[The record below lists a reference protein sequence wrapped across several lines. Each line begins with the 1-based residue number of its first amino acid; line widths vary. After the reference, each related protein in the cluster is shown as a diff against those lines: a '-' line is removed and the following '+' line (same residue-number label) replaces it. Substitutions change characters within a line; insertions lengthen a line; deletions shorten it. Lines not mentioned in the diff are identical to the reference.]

1 MSSKKTIQINPVF
14 FKMKNTKKRREKK
27 TKPKFNTTLKPNNIK
42 KQLLQKIKEH
52 QQSKQNDKIRE
63 DKENKANSQFKDNF
77 SSSLDYLQKMIQEK
91 KDKKKKRREKYNNKH
106 NSTVKVNNN
115 PSIISGNQ
123 MIPYEKG
130 GNPKWGCLKG
140 GKLPTFS
147 QYNKT
152 IKNNRPNLI
161 ETEKIKISSPLPS
174 PTPLIKE
181 RQKKLLSFKNDIL
194 KQKTRE
200 KTIHTNKTLKIFSL
214 GKKNNKVGV
223 LIKSG
228 KTRKRIK
235 DEVNLL
241 KKKSITEIKKYLRK
255 HNLIKS
261 GSAAPENILRQ
272 LFEDSYL
279 AGDIYNKNSDNLLDN
294 YIND

>member
-279 AGDIYNKNSDNLLDN
+279 AGDIYNKNSDNLLHN
-294 YIND
+294 YINN

>member
-181 RQKKLLSFKNDIL
+181 RQKKLLSFKNNIS
-194 KQKTRE
+194 KQKMRE
-200 KTIHTNKTLKIFSL
+200 KIIHTNKTLKIFSL

-272 LFEDSYL
+272 MFEDSYL

>member
-279 AGDIYNKNSDNLLDN
+279 AGDIYNKNSDNLLHN

>member
-130 GNPKWGCLKG
+130 VNPKWGCLKG

-181 RQKKLLSFKNDIL
+181 RQKKLLSFKNDIS
-194 KQKTRE
+194 KQKMRE

-272 LFEDSYL
+272 MFEDSYL

>member
-77 SSSLDYLQKMIQEK
+77 SNSLDYLQKMIQEK
-91 KDKKKKRREKYNNKH
+91 KEKKKKRREKYNNKH
-106 NSTVKVNNN
+106 NSTVKVNTN
-115 PSIISGNQ
+115 PAIISGNQ
-123 MIPYEKG
+123 LIHYEKDV
-130 GNPKWGCLKG
+130 NPKWGCLKG

-152 IKNNRPNLI
+152 IKNNRPTLV
-161 ETEKIKISSPLPS
+161 ETEKIKFSSPLPS

-181 RQKKLLSFKNDIL
+181 RQKKLLSFKNDIS
-194 KQKTRE
+194 KQKMRE
-200 KTIHTNKTLKIFSL
+200 KIIHTNKTLKIFSL

-279 AGDIYNKNSDNLLDN
+279 AGDIYNKNSDNLLHN
-294 YIND
+294 YINN

>member
-63 DKENKANSQFKDNF
+63 TTENKANLKFKDNF

-91 KDKKKKRREKYNNKH
+91 KEKKKKRREKYNNKH
-106 NSTVKVNNN
+106 NSTVKVNTN
-115 PSIISGNQ
+115 PAIISGNQ
-123 MIPYEKG
+123 LIPYEN

-152 IKNNRPNLI
+152 IKNNTPNPV
-161 ETEKIKISSPLPS
+161 ETEKIKFSSPLPP

-181 RQKKLLSFKNDIL
+181 RQKKLLSFKNNIS
-194 KQKTRE
+194 KQKMRE
-200 KTIHTNKTLKIFSL
+200 KIIHTNKTLKIFSL

-279 AGDIYNKNSDNLLDN
+279 AGDIYNKNSDNLLHN

>member
-181 RQKKLLSFKNDIL
+181 RQKKLLSFKNNIS
-194 KQKTRE
+194 KQKMRE
-200 KTIHTNKTLKIFSL
+200 KIIHTNKTLKIFSL

-241 KKKSITEIKKYLRK
+241 KKKVLLKLK
-255 HNLIKS
+255 
-261 GSAAPENILRQ
+261 NI
-272 LFEDSYL
+272 
-279 AGDIYNKNSDNLLDN
+279 
-294 YIND
+294 

>member
-181 RQKKLLSFKNDIL
+181 RQKKLLSFKNDIS

-279 AGDIYNKNSDNLLDN
+279 AGDIYNKNSDNLLHN
-294 YIND
+294 YINN

>member
-14 FKMKNTKKRREKK
+14 FRMKNTKKRREKK

-181 RQKKLLSFKNDIL
+181 RQKKLLSFKNNIS
-194 KQKTRE
+194 KQKMRE

-279 AGDIYNKNSDNLLDN
+279 AGDIYNKNSDNLLHN

>member
-181 RQKKLLSFKNDIL
+181 RQKKLLSFKNDIS
-194 KQKTRE
+194 KQKMRE

-279 AGDIYNKNSDNLLDN
+279 AGDIYNKNSDNLLHN

>member
-181 RQKKLLSFKNDIL
+181 RQKKLLSFKNDIS
-194 KQKTRE
+194 KQKMRE
-200 KTIHTNKTLKIFSL
+200 KIIHTNKTLKIFSL

-279 AGDIYNKNSDNLLDN
+279 AGDIYNKNSDNLLHN

>member
-115 PSIISGNQ
+115 PTIISGNQ
-123 MIPYEKG
+123 LIPYEKG
-130 GNPKWGCLKG
+130 RNPKWGCLKG

-181 RQKKLLSFKNDIL
+181 RQKKLLSFKNDIS

-279 AGDIYNKNSDNLLDN
+279 AGDIYNKNSDNLLHN

>member
-214 GKKNNKVGV
+214 GKKYNKVGV

-279 AGDIYNKNSDNLLDN
+279 AGDIYNKNSDNLLHN

>member
-181 RQKKLLSFKNDIL
+181 RQKKLLSFKNNIS
-194 KQKTRE
+194 KQKMRE
-200 KTIHTNKTLKIFSL
+200 KIIHTNKTLKIFSL

-279 AGDIYNKNSDNLLDN
+279 AGDIYNKNSDNLLHN